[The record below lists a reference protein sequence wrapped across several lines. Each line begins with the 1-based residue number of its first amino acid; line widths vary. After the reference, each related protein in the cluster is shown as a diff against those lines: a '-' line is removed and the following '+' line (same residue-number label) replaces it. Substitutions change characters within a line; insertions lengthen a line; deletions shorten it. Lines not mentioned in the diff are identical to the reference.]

1 MRLVAGFCGESRCS
15 LADINSTMNS
25 ARFSFTNGSVS
36 IARALN
42 KITTTK
48 WLVKSVKLT
57 EDLLGVHVINLGRS
71 SGDFVRMVLTRSC
84 ISDEKCSGNG

>member
-15 LADINSTMNS
+15 LADINSTINS
-25 ARFSFTNGSVS
+25 ARFSFTNGNVN

-42 KITTTK
+42 KITTK
-48 WLVKSVKLT
+48 WWVKLT
-57 EDLLGVHVINLGRS
+57 EDLLRLNVINLGRS

-84 ISDEKCSGNG
+84 ICDEKCSGNG